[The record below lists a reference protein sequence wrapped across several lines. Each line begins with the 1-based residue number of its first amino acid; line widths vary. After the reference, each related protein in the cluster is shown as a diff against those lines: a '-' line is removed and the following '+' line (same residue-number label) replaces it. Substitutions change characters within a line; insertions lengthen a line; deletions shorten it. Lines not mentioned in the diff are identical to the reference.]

1 MTTPSGKGSSQQQP
15 EAALLA
21 HDHGCP
27 VEQIHRVWTT
37 DQGVDPWVLAEETLR
52 FVQAWENR
60 RCTCKGKPPKRP
72 KGVPLTSVYDPDSGL
87 WRPPADAHAKDQS
100 GACEKRTYQQE
111 KSS

>member
-1 MTTPSGKGSSQQQP
+1 MVDQSEALGSATYEAVQP
-15 EAALLA
+15 

-60 RCTCKGKPPKRP
+60 RCTCDRPPKRP
-72 KGVPLTSVYDPDSGL
+72 KGVPLTSVYDPASGL
-87 WRPPADAHAKDQS
+87 WRPPATEAVNA
-100 GACEKRTYQQE
+100 
-111 KSS
+111 